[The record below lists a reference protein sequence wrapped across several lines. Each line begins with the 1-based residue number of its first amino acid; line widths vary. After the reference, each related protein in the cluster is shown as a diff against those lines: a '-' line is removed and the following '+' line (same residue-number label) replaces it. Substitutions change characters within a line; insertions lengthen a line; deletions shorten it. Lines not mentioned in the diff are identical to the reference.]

1 MTKDST
7 LKIILV
13 SVLGLIGLWLVK
25 AILFPTGY
33 GVSVRY
39 NMPGYYNNGFEQS
52 FQSNYNSGFNSFAL
66 LIFQILLVLFVV
78 ALLVGVVML
87 VKNYVFTS
95 ADIETIK
102 RTMSGKTIQV
112 QVGKACAECGNELN
126 PEWRVCRNC
135 GKDVIEK
142 EEIDKEGI
150 DKDEQY

>member
-112 QVGKACAECGNELN
+112 QVRKACAECGNELN
-126 PEWRVCRNC
+126 PEWRVCPNC

-150 DKDEQY
+150 DKDEQ